1 MKQSVV
7 VFYALMIVEL
17 SRSLY
22 VKENAYEC
30 LKSLGMEYLVSF
42 KCFSGQGRDLTVVFD
57 EVLDWVDHLYKLFR
71 AYSMEYLYR
80 LFVENEKETQTKGKP
95 LARSEDAMG
104 VISGKG
110 ESRARKWRWR

>member
-17 SRSLY
+17 SKSLY
-22 VKENAYEC
+22 IKENAYEY

-57 EVLDWVDHLYKLFR
+57 EVLDWIDHLYKLFR
-71 AYSMEYLYR
+71 AYSMEYLY
-80 LFVENEKETQTKGKP
+80 
-95 LARSEDAMG
+95 
-104 VISGKG
+104 
-110 ESRARKWRWR
+110 